1 VSRKTEQESTAEE
14 SLEQAVD
21 RKFRKELSAG
31 ITSLALL
38 AVLEAATE
46 PMYGYS
52 IAKQME
58 GGSTRLIKH
67 GALYPVL
74 RSLESNGLLE
84 SRVEPS
90 VSGPPRKYYAIT
102 NVGRLTLERW
112 RETWE
117 NTVDL
122 MTRMLGGDHDVQG
135 D

>member
-1 VSRKTEQESTAEE
+1 VSKKIEQESTAEE

-58 GGSTRLIKH
+58 GRSTRLIKH

-74 RSLESNGLLE
+74 RSL
-84 SRVEPS
+84 
-90 VSGPPRKYYAIT
+90 
-102 NVGRLTLERW
+102 
-112 RETWE
+112 
-117 NTVDL
+117 
-122 MTRMLGGDHDVQG
+122 
-135 D
+135 